1 MCGNS
6 ENSVISRTVASR
18 SQRRDAPKPRRK
30 VAKPSHLVALRV
42 GEEAQQRACKLQE
55 ELVSRAH
62 GQVQQGL
69 QRSLMPA
76 QKLHLT
82 LAVLTLRSEQ
92 DVQAAKLGLANAA
105 AEFAKEHPGASAA
118 LRFTKKDPLAGNV
131 NWLAY
136 HHVPHA
142 LLTSWTSDAQTVGPL
157 NFRLSGLDSDGDTVL
172 FAKVRPEDEASL
184 RSLHRRIQERMLAG
198 EGAVPASTSP
208 ASQEPITTSSNEKLS
223 RYLTRVLRHDA
234 VRLGLAL
241 RSDGSELLA
250 LPFFKSNGFLEKD
263 VEAEVRCN
271 NKQRFQLWTEDGAGR
286 IRASQ
291 GHKMKE
297 VVDSELLQPVQRA
310 EDLPVCIHG
319 TYFTKWSPKKKC
331 QVQVWSQ
338 IKQEGLKPMGR
349 NHIHFVPH
357 EVGSRTVISG
367 MREDCAVAIYLDVP
381 KALEQGI
388 KLYRSANDVILT
400 RGDESGRIPP
410 ALFQRVVEIKSGRCL
425 WPVEEPCIDTT
436 DSETAE
442 EALSGRASQQ
452 HFKKPQFARFHP
464 HVKLAKTSRAHG
476 KARIPKAC
484 WQEFRDTDL
493 GPVVV
498 DRLELCRMKADAGGY
513 YQIEASFTETLLIQ
527 RARCTG
533 MCPGRM
539 AVTVEVVAVSG
550 TVLFAG
556 SLPGCFSVR
565 ELKAKLGQVEEQRL
579 LHGTR
584 ALDDAELLQAL
595 ASDEA
600 LRLVCVRTL
609 RRLAL
614 SGGSDRRLRLWDLD
628 RGQADCDLV
637 GHTSAILC
645 ISVHWPSQRALTG
658 SKDRSV
664 QLWRLTGECL
674 LEMRGHLDAVQCLSA
689 DWETNVALS
698 ASLDQTLVFWDLDT
712 GEILQEL
719 MDHASPAV
727 SLDVDWVG
735 RQALAGAMDG
745 SLQLWDLRSTAA
757 ERRNG
762 HQAELR
768 FLRANWNDLQAVS
781 GDLSGRVVLWDL
793 APLEALR
800 LCSPDGPA
808 ITCMSVNPDMLEV
821 AAGGID
827 GTLYLW
833 SCREAR
839 MRKAIQAHSSAVFV
853 LEVDWAGR
861 SALTSG
867 DDGRLCFWNLI
878 LGSCLR
884 VLRGHLEAV
893 SCLVVNWPSA
903 VAISAAADCTLRLWD
918 IGRGLCLRC
927 LPNHRLTAL
936 EVDWEQQRVLA
947 VGADPV
953 LRLRDVFRRGVCVKE
968 LPEYDRTV
976 FCVAVD
982 WTTMQALT
990 GGDDC
995 QLILWDLHASK
1006 VLRRFQGHH
1015 HAVCCVEADWNGR
1028 CCLSGSCD
1036 GSLLLWNLD
1045 TAEVLLQLAGHDSGA
1060 RCIGVAWS
1068 ARQALTG
1075 GEDRSLR
1082 LWDLST
1088 AAKVAV
1094 LEGHTAAV
1102 CGVDLIWQMQKAA
1115 SASEDATV
1123 RIWCLSQRLCTQVLT
1138 HDVAVRCLE
1147 VDWSSSQLLSGS
1159 SDGLVRLWHWNSEDV
1174 QEFEGHTGGVTCL
1187 SVDWSSLAITG
1198 SADNSLRIWD
1208 LKAEDD
1214 ASDSTL
1220 FQVGEVLCL
1229 AMGCGPGSLQGDVKT
1244 CSCGT

>member
-1 MCGNS
+1 
-6 ENSVISRTVASR
+6 
-18 SQRRDAPKPRRK
+18 
-30 VAKPSHLVALRV
+30 
-42 GEEAQQRACKLQE
+42 
-55 ELVSRAH
+55 
-62 GQVQQGL
+62 
-69 QRSLMPA
+69 
-76 QKLHLT
+76 
-82 LAVLTLRSEQ
+82 
-92 DVQAAKLGLANAA
+92 
-105 AEFAKEHPGASAA
+105 
-118 LRFTKKDPLAGNV
+118 
-131 NWLAY
+131 
-136 HHVPHA
+136 
-142 LLTSWTSDAQTVGPL
+142 
-157 NFRLSGLDSDGDTVL
+157 
-172 FAKVRPEDEASL
+172 
-184 RSLHRRIQERMLAG
+184 
-198 EGAVPASTSP
+198 
-208 ASQEPITTSSNEKLS
+208 
-223 RYLTRVLRHDA
+223 
-234 VRLGLAL
+234 
-241 RSDGSELLA
+241 
-250 LPFFKSNGFLEKD
+250 
-263 VEAEVRCN
+263 
-271 NKQRFQLWTEDGAGR
+271 
-286 IRASQ
+286 
-291 GHKMKE
+291 
-297 VVDSELLQPVQRA
+297 
-310 EDLPVCIHG
+310 
-319 TYFTKWSPKKKC
+319 
-331 QVQVWSQ
+331 
-338 IKQEGLKPMGR
+338 
-349 NHIHFVPH
+349 
-357 EVGSRTVISG
+357 
-367 MREDCAVAIYLDVP
+367 
-381 KALEQGI
+381 
-388 KLYRSANDVILT
+388 
-400 RGDESGRIPP
+400 
-410 ALFQRVVEIKSGRCL
+410 
-425 WPVEEPCIDTT
+425 
-436 DSETAE
+436 
-442 EALSGRASQQ
+442 
-452 HFKKPQFARFHP
+452 
-464 HVKLAKTSRAHG
+464 
-476 KARIPKAC
+476 
-484 WQEFRDTDL
+484 
-493 GPVVV
+493 
-498 DRLELCRMKADAGGY
+498 
-513 YQIEASFTETLLIQ
+513 
-527 RARCTG
+527 
-533 MCPGRM
+533 M

-745 SLQLWDLRSTAA
+745 SLQLWDGLVRKPRAHSFVGKLHVLYTRRVANTYCIMQKSLTSKDAAYRGYRIDFALSSSGNQRTIAGWSRLDQDLRSTAA

-781 GDLSGRVVLWDL
+781 GDLSGRV
-793 APLEALR
+793 ALR